1 MITYKITFKKANYEE
16 IKQLAKV
23 FKAKAP
29 HHFTGLA
36 GKDLCFSFAS
46 EKEKFEFIEDFKVSL
61 ETKSTR
67 DYEIYST
74 YAVIY
79 LRK

>member
-16 IKQLAKV
+16 IKQLTKV

-61 ETKSTR
+61 ETKSKR

>member
-29 HHFTGLA
+29 HHFTDLA

-46 EKEKFEFIEDFKVSL
+46 EKEKMDFIEEFNESL
-61 ETKSTR
+61 STKSKR
-67 DYEIYST
+67 DYDIYST